1 MDKWA
6 PFFWCGK
13 GFPDLSAFCKLCQFV
28 FKPADMVKGY
38 PDMLSGAAFQKSLLI
53 YNAVAY
59 SEDYALHHNER
70 GNRLQRMTQWKRTGK
85 IMINQQI

>member
-1 MDKWA
+1 
-6 PFFWCGK
+6 
-13 GFPDLSAFCKLCQFV
+13 
-28 FKPADMVKGY
+28 
-38 PDMLSGAAFQKSLLI
+38 MLSGAAFQKSLLI

-85 IMINQQI
+85 IMINQQIYNILSYRNARVILWERDSRVAKINKAYFVTCEGRL